1 VDVDE
6 GMDCPE
12 VTSAE
17 ETGDM
22 ADEEPYLL
30 TAPSLGTSPALSELM
45 ERVRQARPEDA
56 GSGDESE
63 IGKPPPYSISQCR
76 NQADIQISAS
86 HLSRP
91 LLKVESCHLILAYSV
106 NHDHQIHFIYRQGNA
121 PLLLDLAH
129 SMMSMDSTIP
139 RILMM
144 KNGTVHSNQRRFEN
158 SPSQATSTVSV
169 NDNAKAKVRSYFG
182 LTRIL

>member
-1 VDVDE
+1 LVPTFSDNYDESGEVDVDE

-30 TAPSLGTSPALSELM
+30 TSPSLGTSPALSELM

-91 LLKVESCHLILAYSV
+91 LSKVESCHLILAYSV
-106 NHDHQIHFIYRQGNA
+106 NHDHQIHCIYRPG
-121 PLLLDLAH
+121 
-129 SMMSMDSTIP
+129 
-139 RILMM
+139 
-144 KNGTVHSNQRRFEN
+144 
-158 SPSQATSTVSV
+158 
-169 NDNAKAKVRSYFG
+169 
-182 LTRIL
+182 